1 MGMLDRYR
9 KKGGFIQLLNLI
21 ETTGKEKAEK
31 FLKMIAEESPVWES
45 EIRKKMISLDRLT
58 GWNQTYLMEVLPH
71 ITPNVLG
78 TAIYPFPVDKRA
90 YFLNALP
97 FKERK
102 QCEEYISTASPS
114 PGEVYSCHVKI
125 INEVR
130 SMVAQGHLKFEKA
143 DPDLVIP
150 DGIEESLNS
159 GTPPLSTAA
168 MASFESTHMDTHMS
182 SPSGVSSS
190 HHASASP
197 APSASTSVSVGSSV
211 ASEELI
217 QLRRKVMSL
226 TQENQLLKTQLQ
238 TMKEKLDAVRKAA
251 A

>member
-78 TAIYPFPVDKRA
+78 TAIHPFPSEKRA
-90 YFLNALP
+90 FFLNSLP

-114 PGEVYSCHVKI
+114 PGEIYSCHVKI

-159 GTPPLSTAA
+159 GTPTLSAA
-168 MASFESTHMDTHMS
+168 TMANFESPQMDTQMS
-182 SPSGVSSS
+182 TPAASNS

-197 APSASTSVSVGSSV
+197 SPMTMNSASAGSSI
-211 ASEELI
+211 ATEELT